1 MPNSFSC
8 AFFVEHLEFADL
20 GIEERGVGFIFAGK
34 KDELPDAEVC
44 RRSQDCVD
52 EVSGQCLKECLEDRP
67 QLIVLPWIDVSS
79 VFQDQAERCIILY
92 SFAQVW

>member
-20 GIEERGVGFIFAGK
+20 GIEERSVGFIFASK

-52 EVSGQCLKECLEDRP
+52 EVSGQCLKESLEDRP
-67 QLIVLPWIDVSS
+67 QLIVLPLINFSS
-79 VFQDQAERCIILY
+79 VFHDQFERCIILY
-92 SFAQVW
+92 CFAQVW